1 MSRSGSRSRVLFNRH
16 EGGSATRKL
25 AERSG
30 TRAAAKA
37 KSTDRLSKAPRK
49 AQKYIEIIGPT
60 KSTMRTYQK
69 YVDISRTY
77 QMYEVRTYQKYIEII
92 GPTKSTMRTYQ
103 KYDGTYQKYMKR
115 SEPTKSTVRSYQ
127 KCIALLG
134 PTKSTPV
141 SKGTYHKYTGPTKS
155 TMLFDGPTKSTNSM
169 PGTYQMYLFLYWKT
183 CF

>member
-1 MSRSGSRSRVLFNRH
+1 VAPQPTPSMSRSGSRSRVLFNLH

-30 TRAAAKA
+30 TKAAAKA
-37 KSTDRLSKAPRK
+37 KSTDRPSKVPRK
-49 AQKYIEIIGPT
+49 A
-60 KSTMRTYQK
+60 
-69 YVDISRTY
+69 
-77 QMYEVRTYQKYIEII
+77 QKYIEII

-141 SKGTYHKYTGPTKS
+141 SKGTYQKYTGPTKS